1 VFIGDGPIAPRLR
14 EQYPEARLLGWL
26 EPAAVRAAMR
36 AARTLVFPSLW
47 YEGLG
52 LTALEAKAMGT
63 PVIVSDICAAREQIA
78 DGAEGL
84 WFTSGDAASLASA
97 LERVKDDALVAR
109 LSRAAYESCWRE
121 PPTLAR
127 HVEQTLAVYDEV
139 LARRRG

>member
-1 VFIGDGPIAPRLR
+1 MQRNFEPMRRGRARDGPRAPR
-14 EQYPEARLLGWL
+14 A
-26 EPAAVRAAMR
+26 
-36 AARTLVFPSLW
+36 TS
-47 YEGLG
+47 
-52 LTALEAKAMGT
+52 
-63 PVIVSDICAAREQIA
+63 EQIA

-109 LSRAAYESCWRE
+109 LSRAAYESYWRE
-121 PPTLAR
+121 PPTLNR

>member
-1 VFIGDGPIAPRLR
+1 M
-14 EQYPEARLLGWL
+14 LLGWR

-36 AARTLVFPSLW
+36 AARALVFPSLW

-84 WFTSGDAASLASA
+84 WFRSGDAASLASA
-97 LERVKDDALVAR
+97 LERLKDDALVAR
-109 LSRAAYESCWRE
+109 LSRAAYESYWRE
-121 PPTLAR
+121 PPTLSR
-127 HVEQTLAVYDEV
+127 HVEQTLAVYDEA
-139 LARRRG
+139 LARRRVTPSP